1 MVKVRWKLSEVLS
14 REGLT
19 AARLSRAM
27 GVTGKVGWH
36 LRNLTEPPALKRGGW
51 ERLLRGLKKLGI
63 KVNPQDLIEFVYED
77 KDEA

>member
-1 MVKVRWKLSEVLS
+1 MVKVRWKLAEVLY

-36 LRNLTEPPALKRGGW
+36 LKNLLEPPALKRGGW
-51 ERLLRGLKKLGI
+51 ERLVGGLNKLGV
-63 KVNPQDLIEFVYED
+63 KVKPEDLMEFVYED

>member
-1 MVKVRWKLSEVLS
+1 MVKVRWKLAELLY

-36 LRNLTEPPALKRGGW
+36 LKTLSEPPAFHRGGW
-51 ERLLRGLKKLGI
+51 ERLLRGLNKLGA
-63 KVNPQDLIEFVYED
+63 KVKPEDLIEFVYED
-77 KDEA
+77 KNEA